1 MIEFIRERWDIIFL
15 SLAIL
20 VQWGVIINILGR
32 MENLRSCM
40 QILNKQNKSLKEYV
54 EDLSDFN
61 DEQHKQIEQHTKV
74 LARNAND
81 LCTLTKWWAHIAEEE
96 EDKR

>member
-32 MENLRSCM
+32 MENLRRCI
-40 QILNKQNKSLKEYV
+40 QILNMQNKKIKRYI
-54 EDLSDFN
+54 EDN
-61 DEQHKQIEQHTKV
+61 NEQHKKIKD
-74 LARNAND
+74 AIDD
-81 LCTLTKWWAHIAEEE
+81 LCTLTKWWARIEEE
-96 EDKR
+96 KEDKV

>member
-32 MENLRSCM
+32 MENLRRCM
-40 QILNKQNKSLKEYV
+40 RILNEQNKKIKDAID
-54 EDLSDFN
+54 DLY
-61 DEQHKQIEQHTKV
+61 
-74 LARNAND
+74 
-81 LCTLTKWWAHIAEEE
+81 TLTKLWARIVEEE
-96 EDKR
+96 EDKE

>member
-32 MENLRSCM
+32 MENLRHCI
-40 QILNKQNKSLKEYV
+40 QILNKQNKKIKMSI
-54 EDLSDFN
+54 D
-61 DEQHKQIEQHTKV
+61 
-74 LARNAND
+74 D
-81 LCTLTKWWAHIAEEE
+81 LCTLTKWWARIAEEE
-96 EDKR
+96 EDKE